1 MKKRLIFTGL
11 LALLFAACCFAQK
24 PYKVVFYNLENFFD
38 TINDPEVNDDE
49 FTPEGPKKWN
59 SVKYAKKLGNT
70 EKVLFDIAGIDKDY
84 PIVIGVSEV
93 ENRSVLEDIIATPK
107 MAPGN
112 YRISHYDSPEARGVD
127 VAFMYRPDVFKLEG
141 SAPIR
146 TQIPSLPNFK
156 TRDISTMWGTID
168 GEPFFFMVAH
178 WPSRLGGKDAS
189 EFKRIAVG
197 EQMRRIADSVLKV
210 NPATKIVA
218 MGDFN
223 DDPTDQSMLEGLGAK
238 PKTKEL
244 QPGDFFSPF
253 HAVLRAGMGTLA
265 YGDAWNLFD
274 NIVVSENLV
283 NAKPGELRLVRAPGS
298 KYYGNVFKRN
308 YMIQRESKRCG
319 LPLLDI
325 LRTVDRSD
333 QRGLS
338 ASSRQQNMKG
348 SFAFNPQGLLRT
360 AGVIPERVIL
370 VDDVLTTGATLMAA
384 ANVLKEAGIEQV
396 FGLTV
401 ARLP

>member
-1 MKKRLIFTGL
+1 
-11 LALLFAACCFAQK
+11 
-24 PYKVVFYNLENFFD
+24 
-38 TINDPEVNDDE
+38 
-49 FTPEGPKKWN
+49 
-59 SVKYAKKLGNT
+59 
-70 EKVLFDIAGIDKDY
+70 
-84 PIVIGVSEV
+84 VIGVSEV

-197 EQMRRIADSVLKV
+197 EQMRRIADSVLKAD
-210 NPATKIVA
+210 PATRIVA

-223 DDPTDQSMLEGLGAK
+223 DDPTDPSMAEGLGAR
-238 PKTKEL
+238 TRMKEL
-244 QPGDFFSPF
+244 EPGDFYNPF
-253 HAVLRAGMGTLA
+253 GDMLRAGIGTLA

-274 NIVVSENLV
+274 NIVVSGNMV
-283 NAKPGELRLVRAPGS
+283 SGDDGMQLRKAPGS
-298 KYYGNVFKRN
+298 KYYGNIFRRH
-308 YMIQRESKRCG
+308 YMVQREGQYKG
-319 LPLLDI
+319 YP
-325 LRTVDRSD
+325 LRTYVGNNFQGGYSD
-333 QRGLS
+333 HFPVYIY
-338 ASSRQQNMKG
+338 
-348 SFAFNPQGLLRT
+348 FA
-360 AGVIPERVIL
+360 
-370 VDDVLTTGATLMAA
+370 
-384 ANVLKEAGIEQV
+384 K
-396 FGLTV
+396 
-401 ARLP
+401 